1 MKDKNPLYYNSLVDK
16 HTSKYMQKADVK
28 KHLHQM
34 GFTAVDGT
42 VYPTRQ
48 EQIEANRVNRL
59 LEESQAMLRKLDMR
73 EQSRLRRLGKAARA
87 GELTFTKNG
96 VYEADLCDDCHVY
109 HKLASKLNITS
120 PCPSS
125 YLGRRQV
132 QEQEQEKIVSK
143 VRITHMC
150 KVYCTHNF
158 SRQTIRQ
165 HSFTYYMHEQK
176 SSYSTVYTYK
186 LLIIYNIQV
195 SPVAELIIVLY
206 NLMLYSVREVSK
218 VQA

>member
-1 MKDKNPLYYNSLVDK
+1 MCYHRFFSCQTELSGGYLSMKAKNPLYYNSLVDK

-48 EQIEANRVNRL
+48 EQIEANRVNHL
-59 LEESQAMLRKLDMR
+59 LEEGQAMLRKLDVR

-87 GELTFTKNG
+87 GELTFTKDG
-96 VYEADLCDDCHVY
+96 VYEADFCQDCHVY
-109 HKLASKLNITS
+109 HKMASRLHMDS

-132 QEQEQEKIVSK
+132 KQREKDKLTAK
-143 VRITHMC
+143 VR
-150 KVYCTHNF
+150 
-158 SRQTIRQ
+158 
-165 HSFTYYMHEQK
+165 
-176 SSYSTVYTYK
+176 
-186 LLIIYNIQV
+186 
-195 SPVAELIIVLY
+195 
-206 NLMLYSVREVSK
+206 
-218 VQA
+218 